1 MPYLLIPHFFLCIHT
16 SGIRQ
21 MHVILGT
28 PQPDAGPYLLNCQR
42 ASILYR
48 FENGSQVY
56 RKGMIK
62 LIIAN
67 MGWTA
72 QSGV

>member
-1 MPYLLIPHFFLCIHT
+1 
-16 SGIRQ
+16 

-28 PQPDAGPYLLNCQR
+28 PQPDAGPYLLDCQR

-72 QSGV
+72 QSGI